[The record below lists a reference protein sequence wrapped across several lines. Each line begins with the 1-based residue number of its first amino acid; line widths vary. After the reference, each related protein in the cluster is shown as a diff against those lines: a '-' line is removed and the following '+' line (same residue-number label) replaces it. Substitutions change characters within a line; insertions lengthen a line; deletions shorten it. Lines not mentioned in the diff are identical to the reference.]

1 MYIRWSG
8 YRIMW
13 VKDMHLHEI
22 LPQTRNRM
30 LLIAILDD
38 EPLHPHRCAEWSRVE
53 AYTLQSYKAL
63 FLLNETWMK
72 HAMPDPSTLDMYLDP
87 ALLPGMRGHF
97 GVANKKCKRDVE
109 AYRIRLPHG
118 IASCIMANYSFSHL
132 LPKHVIERK
141 GLFGSLILS
150 AQGIRFFALPE
161 LIALFGTTN
170 PLILPKNIRKAIHI
184 VGNCIAVPH
193 AVLAVANAAAFY
205 MPSLSQ
211 VDVQELVH
219 KVHALRLHPDN
230 MIALEGELSFS
241 FQKRV
246 EIGISPT
253 QPLHSFHYIRITSP
267 LEEFVLECEVGVGI
281 IEAVKILTGPSFPA
295 ELFIVFDHQPT
306 ARIYVPDDM
315 TMAEHDLHLQA
326 NVPNVLM
333 INEEYITNEVVS
345 STCVVVLFPE
355 KTVVYMRQKDMTCG
369 DVVELINCTHE
380 DEEPHFIL
388 NLMGLKLSDGSI
400 CPTCVFAV
408 YHLIQWQDMSILN
421 MIKIE
426 TCKQMMRFSGSGQ
439 ALKDTLELFHKT
451 GTTQMLH
458 ALGWHF
464 VSVFDTEGNLQM
476 DSIILIRRTATFNAM
491 IPDITMFIMSR
502 FFILGLNQAN
512 LFPTSDDPGIQVYLK
527 LWGSW
532 IWQGL
537 IPPQASLVP
546 IEMIWIGLA
555 LCFKCEMD
563 IRFILHG
570 RQINPEYPLSAYA
583 SSDQVV
589 KIFATMSLKGGA
601 GRTDQYIDLTSH
613 DHDSLSGPSDAS
625 DARAQLASLEAF
637 DYDRA
642 IAAIVTHWVG
652 NRGLF
657 FGHQL
662 DEILLLRYSEED
674 GMICYEGPMRS
685 IMSFLQ
691 LMQDLKMVDE
701 IENLGWIIAVQFVEC
716 YSPVVTR
723 LVFFPRPALEVVS
736 TKIIQSFL
744 HVGLFFAALPTPTP
758 STSCSVITRIKVWG
772 VVVYHERLPFDCKVH
787 HIVDAWDLACDMVS
801 VPIPITVICRGRRLN
816 PDFPLGEYVRQNED
830 GNYVANLH
838 LVVSLRGGGNQ
849 KDFAIMQKNALA
861 TFLLSEGG
869 DLSEVATF
877 TDSVIKGA
885 GPQAVAAVLSLKSK
899 SAKWDGVKKLG
910 DTLQLTWP
918 NFIKKKLDRKVAVD
932 NKFRKDAASLREDL
946 HLPDIKIKDSFFLNE
961 DDSACPQITT
971 MMPSTTGVCLLKAS
985 EAEEWLKK
993 TGTFS
998 QDELAI
1004 IVIGPCPCT
1013 ESSKCHRLQFPAFD
1027 ATSQPIVMTGCMHN
1041 VGRKHVK
1048 VGLTNDAKIK
1058 IDDTVVVS
1066 WTIYRDEVGE
1076 ETWESIQQ
1084 APVKTTIDLALGNQ
1098 PEVSFIGPPW
1108 GRSFQKDKKKCSPNE
1123 ATSLQFHSRI
1133 NQDALT
1139 KILRISG
1146 MHGIYTTQKTEY
1158 KQISNAYQIV
1168 WVQLSSVDLIVHH
1181 IVDAWDLACD
1191 MVSVPIPITVIC
1203 RGRRLNPDFP
1213 LGEYVRQNE
1222 DGNYVANLH
1231 LVVSLRG
1238 GGNQKDFAIMQKN
1251 ALATFLLSE
1260 GGDLSEVATF
1270 TDSVIKGAG
1279 PQAVAAVLSLKSKS
1293 AKWDGVKKLGDTL
1306 QLTWPNFIKKKLDR
1320 KVAVDNK
1327 FRKDAASLW
1336 EDLHLPDIKI
1346 KDSFFLNEDD
1356 SACPQITTMMPSTTG
1371 VCLLKAS
1378 EAEEWLKK
1386 TGTFSQDE
1394 LAIIV
1399 IGPCPCTEPSKCHR
1413 LQFPAFDA
1421 TSQPIVMTGCMHN
1434 VGRKHVK
1441 VGLTNDAKIK
1451 IDDTVV
1457 VSWTIYRDEVGEET
1471 WESIQQAPVK
1481 TTIDL
1486 ALGNQ
1491 PEVSFIGPPWGR
1503 YFQKDKKKC
1512 SPNEATSLQFH
1523 SRINQDA
1530 LTKILRISGM
1540 HGIYTT
1546 QKTEHKQIPNAYQIV
1561 WVQLS
1566 SVGLIVT
1573 ASTFPNHCG
1582 IVRNTKYDGKLSK
1595 GIRFLKGDFEEAFK
1609 QLKPGIDV
1617 PSLITPNYTYKITP
1631 VPLGATFDH
1640 IQKWLDL
1647 QKWKAKPVRSLS
1659 NQVWI
1664 VAADA
1669 PIEEQFAQWNGE
1681 TLLVKPILPR
1691 RDRQPVIVAGAIPKP
1706 KVHDVNLGKT
1716 LLKEDPW
1723 ERYRALNPT
1732 SHGSTP
1738 VPSIISQPVQRKIE
1752 GPIETK
1758 FEQQQLEIQTLKD
1771 SAKEMQVLKQDIT
1784 EIQKALQVQSK
1795 NHDALRQDVTVECQK
1810 IRHETKEQMKTLSD
1824 TFQESLAQS
1833 LAQQDR
1839 QLMRQFD
1846 DLKELLQRPGAAKKA
1861 KATPPEH
1868 QEDQMDQAL

>member
-1 MYIRWSG
+1 MSNHVVIMECGICGDSPLVKTHFGPYHWGEKRCAHDLCDSIVTLVTNDQWKHVCSKSGEFILVGAKMDEKGFLTSVHGGGVVPFHSPSLQIREVKELRAIEFFAGGYSGWTHACRSLTRVGLPITVKFAIDIDIVCAENYCQTHGIEKLLHGPSPELGHEEVFEKIFVCDDICNHAWMHVTGSERYDIAMISPPCPPWSKAANEQGLQSNDGMLTLHIWSKLSILRVPVVCMEMVAAMLEHEHWHVVKMYIRWCG

-13 VKDMHLHEI
+13 VKDMHLQEI

-38 EPLHPHRCAEWSRVE
+38 EPLHPHRCTEWSRVE

-72 HAMPDPSTLDMYLDP
+72 HAMPDSSTLDMYLDP

-170 PLILPKNIRKAIHI
+170 SLILPKNIRKAIHI

-219 KVHALRLHPDN
+219 KVHALRLHHDN

-295 ELFIVFDHQPT
+295 HLFIVFDHQPA
-306 ARIYVPDDM
+306 ARINVPDDM

-326 NVPNVLM
+326 NVPSVLM

-345 STCVVVLFPE
+345 STCIVVLFPE
-355 KTVVYMRQKDMTCG
+355 KAVVYMRQKDMTCG

-380 DEEPHFIL
+380 SDEPHFIL

-408 YHLIQWQDMSILN
+408 SHPIQWQDMSILN

-464 VSVFDTEGNLQM
+464 VSVFDMEGNLQM
-476 DSIILIRRTATFNAM
+476 DSITLIRRTATFNAM

-502 FFILGLNQAN
+502 LFILGLNQAN
-512 LFPTSDDPGIQVYLK
+512 LFPTSEDPGIQVYLK

-546 IEMIWIGLA
+546 IELIWIGLA

-601 GRTDQYIDLTSH
+601 GRTEQYIDLTSH

-625 DARAQLASLEAF
+625 DARAQLARLEAF

-662 DEILLLRYSEED
+662 DEILLLRYSEEN
-674 GMICYEGPMRS
+674 GMICYDGPMRS
-685 IMSFLQ
+685 VMSFLQ

-701 IENLGWIIAVQFVEC
+701 IENLGWIIAVQFVES

-723 LVFFPRPALEVVS
+723 LVIFPRPALEVVS

-744 HVGLFFAALPTPTP
+744 HVGFFFAALPTPSP
-758 STSCSVITRIKVWG
+758 STSSSVITRIKVWG

-838 LVVSLRGGGNQ
+838 LAVSLRGGGNQ

-869 DLSEVATF
+869 DLSE
-877 TDSVIKGA
+877 I
-885 GPQAVAAVLSLKSK
+885 
-899 SAKWDGVKKLG
+899 
-910 DTLQLTWP
+910 
-918 NFIKKKLDRKVAVD
+918 
-932 NKFRKDAASLREDL
+932 
-946 HLPDIKIKDSFFLNE
+946 
-961 DDSACPQITT
+961 
-971 MMPSTTGVCLLKAS
+971 
-985 EAEEWLKK
+985 
-993 TGTFS
+993 
-998 QDELAI
+998 
-1004 IVIGPCPCT
+1004 
-1013 ESSKCHRLQFPAFD
+1013 
-1027 ATSQPIVMTGCMHN
+1027 
-1041 VGRKHVK
+1041 
-1048 VGLTNDAKIK
+1048 
-1058 IDDTVVVS
+1058 
-1066 WTIYRDEVGE
+1066 
-1076 ETWESIQQ
+1076 
-1084 APVKTTIDLALGNQ
+1084 
-1098 PEVSFIGPPW
+1098 
-1108 GRSFQKDKKKCSPNE
+1108 
-1123 ATSLQFHSRI
+1123 
-1133 NQDALT
+1133 
-1139 KILRISG
+1139 
-1146 MHGIYTTQKTEY
+1146 
-1158 KQISNAYQIV
+1158 
-1168 WVQLSSVDLIVHH
+1168 
-1181 IVDAWDLACD
+1181 
-1191 MVSVPIPITVIC
+1191 
-1203 RGRRLNPDFP
+1203 
-1213 LGEYVRQNE
+1213 
-1222 DGNYVANLH
+1222 
-1231 LVVSLRG
+1231 
-1238 GGNQKDFAIMQKN
+1238 
-1251 ALATFLLSE
+1251 
-1260 GGDLSEVATF
+1260 ATF

-1457 VSWTIYRDEVGEET
+1457 VSWTIYRDEVGET

-1481 TTIDL
+1481 TTIEL

-1503 YFQKDKKKC
+1503 SFQKDKKKC

-1546 QKTEHKQIPNAYQIV
+1546 QKTEHKQISNAYQIV

-1566 SVGLIVT
+1566 SVDLIVT

-1582 IVRNTKYDGKLSK
+1582 IVRNSKYDGKLSK

-1669 PIEEQFAQWNGE
+1669 PIEAQFAQWNGE
-1681 TLLVKPILPR
+1681 TLLVKPILPK

-1706 KVHDVNLGKT
+1706 KVHDANLGKMP
-1716 LLKEDPW
+1716 LKEDPW

-1738 VPSIISQPVQRKIE
+1738 APSIISQPVQRKIE

-1795 NHDALRQDVTVECQK
+1795 NHDALRQDVTVERQK

-1861 KATPPEH
+1861 KATPPDH
-1868 QEDQMDQAL
+1868 QEEQMDQAL